1 METSRREGT
10 DFSDGRTLLDNVMK
24 EIIAPNIGVSKKQT
38 GVITLGQEN
47 ILWEKWFWVKNHHKN
62 FHFSYFMSKYDT

>member
-24 EIIAPNIGVSKKQT
+24 EIIAQNIGVSKKQT

-47 ILWEKWFWVKNHHKN
+47 ILWKK
-62 FHFSYFMSKYDT
+62 